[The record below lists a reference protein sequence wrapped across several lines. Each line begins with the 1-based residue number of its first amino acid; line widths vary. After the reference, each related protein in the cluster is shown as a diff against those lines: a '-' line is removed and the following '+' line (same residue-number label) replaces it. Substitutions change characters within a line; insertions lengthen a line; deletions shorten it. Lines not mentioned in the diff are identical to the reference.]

1 MLQNPQLCIRNFKKN
16 IKPNRLLKI
25 NQLTLQQQT
34 HKVEIG
40 AMKLRLQTRVAY
52 REMLGKILRS
62 PISLWENLFIIS

>member
-16 IKPNRLLKI
+16 IKPNILLKI

-40 AMKLRLQTRVAY
+40 AM
-52 REMLGKILRS
+52 
-62 PISLWENLFIIS
+62 